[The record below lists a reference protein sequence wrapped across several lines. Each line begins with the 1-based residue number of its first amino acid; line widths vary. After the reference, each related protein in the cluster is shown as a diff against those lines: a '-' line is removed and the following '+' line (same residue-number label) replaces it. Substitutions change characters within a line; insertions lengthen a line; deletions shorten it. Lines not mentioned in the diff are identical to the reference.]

1 MKDILYADEAIL
13 GAFFKLVKKKTTDQ
27 ITCIRYHKNMPVSR
41 EALFIIIIR
50 TSPLLYLL
58 VEEKTIHDVF
68 SIMEKFHPENDHDIC
83 QSYFLTICR
92 YTMENP
98 FLSSL
103 LSTPHGND
111 LFEKMLT
118 MLHHYVTATTSSAR
132 PGRHTKE
139 EISYVITCAIGS
151 TIGVLHKWTRDN
163 FDLAPEV
170 IAGILTQ
177 IFLSG
182 MLPLFIL
189 NALHI
194 NRHNK
199 NPSEKF
205 TQTGFLLCLW
215 LVDQD
220 ILSPDFLCRAAYKR
234 IFPDHQ
240 ACNTTIGRLIF
251 IVFIQKFL
259 KL

>member
-1 MKDILYADEAIL
+1 MQNPVSDERYSVADEAIL

-27 ITCIRYHKNMPVSR
+27 ITVSDITKTAGIAR
-41 EALFIIIIR
+41 STFYNHYQDIPSLVSA
-50 TSPLLYLL
+50 

-111 LFEKMLT
+111 L
-118 MLHHYVTATTSSAR
+118 
-132 PGRHTKE
+132 
-139 EISYVITCAIGS
+139 
-151 TIGVLHKWTRDN
+151 
-163 FDLAPEV
+163 
-170 IAGILTQ
+170 
-177 IFLSG
+177 
-182 MLPLFIL
+182 L

-205 TQTGFLLCLW
+205 TQTGFYYACGSSIRTSCL
-215 LVDQD
+215 
-220 ILSPDFLCRAAYKR
+220 
-234 IFPDHQ
+234 
-240 ACNTTIGRLIF
+240 LIF
-251 IVFIQKFL
+251 FVVLRINGFFRITRPVIRR
-259 KL
+259 